1 MQARL
6 SRSIVMLMVGLPP
19 IRQLDRV
26 YGSGA
31 PGAGIMDD
39 IDRSIVQL
47 LVEKGRLSHEQI
59 AQAVHLSR
67 PAVHERVRRL
77 EQRGVIQG
85 YHARVDWKTMGQP
98 VTAFI
103 SVRTTGVRCNDI
115 GRAILCLGNT
125 DVVIEECLR
134 LTGEWCMLA
143 KVRVT
148 STLALQELIDRVR
161 GVPGVASTVTAIAMS
176 EMHTQC
182 IPSVVSAEMHV

>member
-1 MQARL
+1 
-6 SRSIVMLMVGLPP
+6 
-19 IRQLDRV
+19 
-26 YGSGA
+26 
-31 PGAGIMDD
+31 MDE

-47 LVEKGRLSHEQI
+47 LVENGRLSHEQI
-59 AQAVHLSR
+59 ARTVCLSR
-67 PAVHERVRRL
+67 PSVHERVRRL
-77 EQRGVIQG
+77 EERGVIRG
-85 YHARVDWKTMGQP
+85 YHAEVDWETMGQP

-115 GRAILCLGNT
+115 GRAILGLNT
-125 DVVIEECLR
+125 ADAVIEECFR

-176 EMHTQC
+176 EMHAQYA
-182 IPSVVSAEMHV
+182 PSGTPTEAHK